1 MAEGQEGTNK
11 VENVKVA
18 LLGDS
23 GVGKTCIIKR
33 YYEDEFDENSA
44 TTAGASYSQK
54 NLTINGKDIQLDI
67 WDTAGQ
73 EKYRSLGRRFY
84 KDAYIICLVY
94 DITNASSFEN
104 LKNIWAKDLKEY
116 GEKYKILAVV
126 GSKSDCYENEDV
138 KEEDAR
144 EYAKSIN
151 ATYML
156 TSAKN
161 GDNIELLFDTLVRQ
175 YLGEDFTQKV
185 QEMKK
190 DKGEVSV
197 IYKKNQEK
205 KKKKC
210 C

>member
-33 YYEDEFDENSA
+33 YYQDEFDENSA

-151 ATYML
+151 ATYVL

-161 GDNIELLFDTLVRQ
+161 GDNIELLFDTLARQ

-190 DKGEVSV
+190 EKGEVSV
-197 IYKKNQEK
+197 IYKKNQGK